1 MRYLAS
7 ALIVLATSLW
17 LGGLVGLFICALA
30 VFKISGLDH
39 EAAGKATSAM
49 FVAFGRCQLAV
60 AALALI
66 GAFLAYVSRRGT
78 LNVVLF
84 LLFALATLGAVCVNM
99 LIIPRLEELRLA
111 GKIKSP
117 EFATWHHH
125 SAHVMMGMTLILLI
139 AAMLIPAVCRQIAAP
154 PKPASPGAG

>member
-17 LGGLVGLFICALA
+17 LGGLAALFVLVLA

-66 GAFLAYVSRRGT
+66 GAFLAYLTRRGT
-78 LNVVLF
+78 LNIVLF
-84 LLFALATLGAVCVNM
+84 FLFAVGTLGAVVYNM
-99 LIIPRLEELRLA
+99 LLVPRMEELRLA
-111 GKIKSP
+111 GQIKSDA
-117 EFATWHHH
+117 FRDLHHH
-125 SAHVMMGMTLILLI
+125 SAHLFMAMTLILLV
-139 AAMLIPAVCRQIAAP
+139 AAMLIPAVCRRLAP
-154 PKPASPGAG
+154 PPKLESPNP

>member
-1 MRYLAS
+1 MRHLAS

-17 LGGLVGLFICALA
+17 LGGLVGLFICALS

-66 GAFLAYVSRRGT
+66 GAFLAYVNRRGT
-78 LNVVLF
+78 LNIVLF
-84 LLFALATLGAVCVNM
+84 LLFAVGTLGAVCLNM

-111 GKIKSP
+111 GKMKSP
-117 EFATWHHH
+117 EFANWHHH
-125 SAHVMMGMTLILLI
+125 SAHLLMGTTLILLI
-139 AAMLIPAVCRQIAAP
+139 AAMMIPAVCRQIAQP
-154 PKPASPGAG
+154 PKTTSPSA